1 MTDLDKIRANEGR
14 YSDHHSN
21 NRDLDE
27 YGLFTDIETGRVIMS
42 NKLPKPVGLTA
53 TRALLG
59 LGVVACVSGL
69 VGLVVAAGRVW

>member
-14 YSDHHSN
+14 YCDHWSN

-27 YGLFTDIETGRVIMS
+27 YGLVS
-42 NKLPKPVGLTA
+42 APKPVGLTA

-59 LGVVACVSGL
+59 LGVVACVSG
-69 VGLVVAAGRVW
+69 VVALVIGLIVVIGWVVT